1 MREAFELF
9 FTFSICG
16 LWHKNSYNF
25 ICVWLFKV
33 IAALVLRCL
42 RCSWSA
48 VEREQR
54 CQLPILNA
62 KTTIHIYWEGQ
73 DCSHLPVN
81 TMTVWKSAGSGGIQ
95 CCVTLFSVELFNIWR
110 GKVLQEWESCYC
122 KKKKKKCLR
131 RNCFG
136 KLGKTLIKSVSLSEK
151 MKRAATMKKVE
162 KTKKKRLRRERK
174 SFMGKIHGKKKI
186 MMTRISDIT
195 ARRVS
200 VQTPQC
206 MCADTQANLII
217 GRI

>member
-1 MREAFELF
+1 MGFSAASHFFLLSYLTFEGGKF
-9 FTFSICG
+9 CRSE
-16 LWHKNSYNF
+16 S
-25 ICVWLFKV
+25 
-33 IAALVLRCL
+33 
-42 RCSWSA
+42 
-48 VEREQR
+48 
-54 CQLPILNA
+54 
-62 KTTIHIYWEGQ
+62 
-73 DCSHLPVN
+73 PV
-81 TMTVWKSAGSGGIQ
+81 TA
-95 CCVTLFSVELFNIWR
+95 
-110 GKVLQEWESCYC
+110 